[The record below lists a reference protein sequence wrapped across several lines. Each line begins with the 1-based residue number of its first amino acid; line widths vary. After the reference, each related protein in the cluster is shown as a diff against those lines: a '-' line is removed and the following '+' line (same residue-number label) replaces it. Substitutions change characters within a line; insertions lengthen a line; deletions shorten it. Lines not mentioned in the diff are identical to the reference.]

1 MTDEY
6 PRNAPFKDS
15 ASTNNLVDLPEVS
28 TGRRRNDS
36 TLIPGVPDKYLMIGG
51 IAVSSII
58 GLAALSQTPAIQNL
72 IKRVTNRGAPPGRND
87 EEGETIQVPEQHS
100 HQAQQPQ
107 GFRVVN
113 QDPRAQRQQQAEAT
127 AIAQQIALQEQERQ
141 SALQQADTP
150 GQVDASMYD
159 RIVGGK
165 DSNSIKAYRID
176 NRRRNYT
183 SPFGASFSSS

>member
-6 PRNAPFKDS
+6 PKSAPFKDS
-15 ASTNNLVDLPEVS
+15 AGSNNLVDLPEVS

-36 TLIPGVPDKYLMIGG
+36 LIPGVQDKYLMIGG

-58 GLAALSQTPAIQNL
+58 GLVALSQTPAVQNL
-72 IKRVTNRGAPPGRND
+72 IKRVTNRAAPVNN
-87 EEGETIQVPEQHS
+87 EEEEAEPIQVPDQQHLPQGR
-100 HQAQQPQ
+100 QAK

-113 QDPRAQRQQQAEAT
+113 QDPRVQQQQAEAT
-127 AIAQQIALQEQERQ
+127 AIAQQIALQEQQRQ
-141 SALQQADTP
+141 LALQQQADTP

-159 RIVGGK
+159 RVVGGK

-176 NRRRNYT
+176 NRRRNYS
-183 SPFGASFSSS
+183 SPFGASFSAS